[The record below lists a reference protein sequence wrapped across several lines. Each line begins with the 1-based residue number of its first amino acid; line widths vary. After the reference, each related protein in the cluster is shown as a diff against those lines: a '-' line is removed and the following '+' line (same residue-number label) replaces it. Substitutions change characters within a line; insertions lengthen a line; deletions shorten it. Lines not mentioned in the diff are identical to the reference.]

1 MVNKDKIF
9 LIDTSALITPYRQYY
24 AFDLVPSFWE
34 KIKECFE
41 SGKIVILD
49 KVWRELEKGGSDD
62 KLSGWL
68 SNNKSLVTIRTYK
81 TETIIRN
88 YADVLQYIQTSDL
101 YYESAIAAWAV
112 EEIADPWIIAAARA
126 DDYIIV
132 TEEQGSKGIGPKQKN
147 KNPKIPD
154 VAKALGVETISL
166 FEMMRRLK
174 IKI

>member
-1 MVNKDKIF
+1 LVNGDKTF

-34 KIKECFE
+34 KLKDCFE

-49 KVWRELEKGGSDD
+49 KVWKELKKGGSGDD
-62 KLSGWL
+62 LSGWL
-68 SNNKSLVTIRTYK
+68 NNNRSSVSICTYK
-81 TETIIRN
+81 TEAIIKN
-88 YADVLQYIQTSDL
+88 YAEVLQYIQTSNL

-112 EEIADPWIIAAARA
+112 EGIADPWLIAAARVS
-126 DDYIIV
+126 DYIIV

-154 VAKALGVETISL
+154 VAKALGVDTIPL